1 MTALLV
7 LILILLSETID
18 TTFGVNQTLRT
29 TGINRVAFRADVNGV
44 VLRSC
49 RIVLE
54 NFATGALNA
63 DAFVFW
69 VDALLHRSSPFGT
82 YESGGR
88 MYLKP
93 TKIASINC
101 LVAAKHYVKGP
112 KLCGVWCGLRRCH
125 AQKNRLHALVF
136 EAFVLR
142 LSMKAQVVA

>member
-7 LILILLSETID
+7 LLLVLLSETLD
-18 TTFGVNQTLRT
+18 ATFGVNQTLRT
-29 TGINRVAFRADVNGV
+29 TSINRVAFRADVNGV
-44 VLRSC
+44 VFSSR
-49 RIVLE
+49 RWVLK

-88 MYLKP
+88 MYPKP

-112 KLCGVWCGLRRCH
+112 KLYGFGCGLRRYH
-125 AQKNRLHALVF
+125 EQKNRLHALVS

-142 LSMKAQVVA
+142 LLMKAQVVA